1 MAELLIR
8 NVDDA
13 TLVSLTKQAEQHG
26 RTLDSELKEILRQAA
41 VEPNTSMAEARR
53 AIEEFRRKIG
63 ANRQT
68 DSTELLAEDRA
79 R

>member
-8 NVDDA
+8 DVDDA
-13 TLVSLTKQAEQHG
+13 TLASLTKQAEKHG

-41 VEPNTSMAEARR
+41 VESNISMAEARR
-53 AIEEFRRKIG
+53 AIEDFRRKIG
-63 ANRQT
+63 ANHQT
-68 DSTELLAEDRA
+68 DSTLLLAEDRA